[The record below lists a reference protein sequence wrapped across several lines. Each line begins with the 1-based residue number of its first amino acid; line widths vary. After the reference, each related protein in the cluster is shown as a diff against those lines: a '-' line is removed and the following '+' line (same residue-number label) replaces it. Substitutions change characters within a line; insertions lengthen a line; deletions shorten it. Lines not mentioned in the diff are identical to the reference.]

1 MPLAAGPHRWLLA
14 TIRPSAALFG
24 LAAVLVIVLTTLT
37 GGLIWH
43 LRLLALDEATREA
56 RNLDLVIAEQIAR
69 SLQHVDFLLRAL
81 ADRLPNTDGKN
92 GRPMAEQMAEQM
104 AALTANTPQLR
115 GLSVAGPDG
124 MIYERANQDRVPFY
138 IGDRSIFTA
147 QRDNATLGLFVSEPF
162 VSRSDGRPMIGV
174 SRRIN
179 RPDGSFN
186 GIVAAAVE
194 PSYFTAIYGA
204 LDLHRA
210 SIVTVLREDGTC
222 LMRYPSVQGDG
233 AQGDGAL
240 CATEPGSAAHLHAAA
255 SGIYRDRD
263 PGDGMERI
271 VTYDHADGLPLVS
284 MVSTKVDTVLKDWRR
299 QARMLSIAAFVAA
312 AILCALIFMLA
323 KEMGRREALAAAL
336 RANEERFRN
345 FAEASSDWFW
355 EQDETL
361 RFSYLSD
368 AVFEKSGLP
377 VAAHLGKTRRE
388 VVTRGVSAE
397 QWRQHEA
404 DLQARRPFRDFR
416 IQRPD
421 AAGRMRHISV
431 SGKPV
436 FDANGRFRGY
446 AGNARDITREITAE
460 QRLIETKAEAEA
472 ASRTKSDFLAIIS
485 HELRT
490 PLNAIIGF
498 SDVINREVL
507 GPIGS
512 VKYREYAGDILSA
525 GRHLL
530 GLINNILDMS
540 KIEAQ
545 KMQLFE
551 EVVEVAA
558 LAASSVKIVERLA
571 ADTQITLAID
581 IPQDLPRLRGD
592 EMRLKQ
598 ILVNLL
604 SNAVKFTAAKGSVTL
619 SARLLA
625 DGALEIA
632 VADTGIGMSEEELVL
647 ALEPFRQ
654 VESALARRHEGTG
667 LGLPLVK
674 AFVEMHDGTLTL
686 HSVSGEG
693 TTARVVLPA
702 ARVVVSA
709 SAPARQAVG

>member
-1 MPLAAGPHRWLLA
+1 VPLAAGHLSLGPHRWRRLLA
-14 TIRPSAALFG
+14 TVRPSAALLG
-24 LAAVLVIVLTTLT
+24 LAAALVTLLIGVT
-37 GGLIWH
+37 LGLLLH
-43 LRLLALDEATREA
+43 LRSLALDEAAREA

-81 ADRLPNTDGKN
+81 ADRLPDADGGT
-92 GRPMAEQMAEQM
+92 GRPSMADQM
-104 AALTANTPQLR
+104 AALIANAPQLR
-115 GLSVAGPDG
+115 SLSIAGPDG
-124 MIYERANQDRVPFY
+124 VIHERANVGRVPFY
-138 IGDRSIFTA
+138 IGDRSVFLA
-147 QRDNATLGLFVSEPF
+147 HRDNPAAGLFVSEPF
-162 VSRSDGRPMIGV
+162 VSRSDGQPMIGV

-179 RPDGSFN
+179 GRDGSFN
-186 GIVAAAVE
+186 GVVVAAVE
-194 PSYFTAIYGA
+194 PSYFTAIYSA
-204 LDLHRA
+204 LDLHKA
-210 SIVTVLREDGTC
+210 SIVTLLREDGTC
-222 LMRYPSVQGDG
+222 LIRYPGDS
-233 AQGDGAL
+233 AR
-240 CATEPGSAAHLHAAA
+240 CPTETWSSAHLRAAP
-255 SGIYRDRD
+255 SGTYRDID
-263 PGDGMERI
+263 PDDGSERI
-271 VTYDHADGLPLVS
+271 VTYDHASGLPLVS
-284 MVSTKVDTVLKDWRR
+284 MVSTKVDTVLQDWRR
-299 QARMLSIAAFVAA
+299 QARLLSVGAVVAA
-312 AILCALIFMLA
+312 AILCTLIFLLA
-323 KEMGRREALAAAL
+323 KEMRRREALAVAL
-336 RANEERFRN
+336 RINEERFRN

-355 EQDETL
+355 EQDENL

-368 AVFEKSGLP
+368 AVFVKSGLS

-388 VVTRGVSAE
+388 VVTRGVTAE

-404 DLQARRPFRDFR
+404 DLEARRPFRDFR
-416 IQRPD
+416 IQRLD
-421 AAGRMRHISV
+421 SAGTLRHISV

-436 FDANGRFRGY
+436 FDAGGCFRGY

-472 ASRTKSDFLAIIS
+472 ASRTKSDFLAVIS

-551 EVVEVAA
+551 ETLDVAA
-558 LAASSVKIVERLA
+558 LAASSVKIVERQA
-571 ADTQITLAID
+571 ADTQIRLAVE
-581 IPQDLPRLRGD
+581 IPADLPRLSGD

-604 SNAVKFTAAKGSVTL
+604 SNAVKFTAAKGRVTL

-632 VADTGIGMSEEELVL
+632 VADTGIGMSEEELTL
-647 ALEPFRQ
+647 ALQPFRQ
-654 VESALARRHEGTG
+654 LESALARRHEGTG

-674 AFVEMHDGTLTL
+674 AFVEMHGGTLTL
-686 HSVSGEG
+686 HSAPGVG
-693 TTARVVLPA
+693 TTAYIVLPA
-702 ARVVVSA
+702 ARVVI
-709 SAPARQAVG
+709 APVPVREAIG

>member
-1 MPLAAGPHRWLLA
+1 MLA

-24 LAAVLVIVLTTLT
+24 LAAVLVIVLA
-37 GGLIWH
+37 GLVGSLLWH
-43 LRLLALDEATREA
+43 LRLLALEEATREA
-56 RNLDLVIAEQIAR
+56 RNLDLVIAEQVAR
-69 SLQHVDFLLRAL
+69 SLQHVDFLLRAV
-81 ADRLPNTDGKN
+81 AERLPDEDGKN
-92 GRPMAEQMAEQM
+92 GRPRMAEQMT
-104 AALTANTPQLR
+104 ALIANTPQLR
-115 GLSVAGPDG
+115 SLSISGPDG
-124 MIYERANQDRVPFY
+124 IVRERAKLGRVPFY
-138 IGDRSIFTA
+138 IGDRSVFIA
-147 QRDNATLGLFVSEPF
+147 QRDNPALGLFVGEPF
-162 VSRSDGRPMIGV
+162 ISRSDGRPMIGV
-174 SRRIN
+174 SRRIT
-179 RPDGSFN
+179 RADGAFG
-186 GIVAAAVE
+186 GIVVAAVE

-210 SIVTVLREDGTC
+210 SVVTLLREDGTC
-222 LMRYPSVQGDG
+222 LMRYPSAHGDN
-233 AQGDGAL
+233 AL
-240 CATEPGSAAHLHAAA
+240 CPTEEASAARLQAGP
-255 SGIYRDRD
+255 SGVYRDVD
-263 PGDGMERI
+263 PDDGLERI

-284 MVSTKVDTVLKDWRR
+284 MVSTKIATVLKDWRR
-299 QARMLSIAAFVAA
+299 QARMLSVGAAGAA
-312 AILCALIFMLA
+312 AILCTLIFMLA
-323 KEMGRREALAAAL
+323 KEMRRREALAGAL

-368 AVFEKSGLP
+368 AVFVKSGLP

-404 DLQARRPFRDFR
+404 DLVARRPFRDFR
-416 IQRPD
+416 IQRLD
-421 AAGRMRHISV
+421 ATGTLRHISV

-436 FDANGRFRGY
+436 FDESGRFRGY
-446 AGNARDITREITAE
+446 AGNARDITREIVAE

-472 ASRTKSDFLAIIS
+472 ASRTKSDFLAVIS

-498 SDVINREVL
+498 SDVIHREVL

-551 EVVEVAA
+551 ETVDIAS
-558 LAASSVKIVERLA
+558 LATSSVKIVERQA
-571 ADTQITLAID
+571 ADTQITLAVD
-581 IPQDLPRLRGD
+581 VPAELPRLRGD

-604 SNAVKFTAAKGSVTL
+604 SNAVKFTPAKGRVTL
-619 SARLLA
+619 SARRLA

-632 VADTGIGMSEEELVL
+632 VADTGIGMSEEELAL
-647 ALEPFRQ
+647 ALQPFRQ

-667 LGLPLVK
+667 LGLPLVN
-674 AFVEMHDGTLTL
+674 AFVEMHGGTLTL
-686 HSVSGEG
+686 RSAPGSG
-693 TTARVVLPA
+693 TTAYIVLPA
-702 ARVVVSA
+702 ARVVA
-709 SAPARQAVG
+709 APAPVREAVD

>member
-1 MPLAAGPHRWLLA
+1 MPLAAKPHRWRKLLA
-14 TIRPSAALFG
+14 NVRPSAALFG
-24 LAAVLVIVLTTLT
+24 LAAVLVVALTGLT
-37 GGLIWH
+37 GGLLLH
-43 LRLLALDEATREA
+43 LRSLALDEATREA

-81 ADRLPNTDGKN
+81 VERLPDGDGKS
-92 GRPMAEQMAEQM
+92 GRAGLTEQM
-104 AALTANTPQLR
+104 AALIANAPQLR
-115 GLSVAGPDG
+115 SLSIAGPDG
-124 MIYERANQDRVPFY
+124 VIYERANTGRVPFY
-138 IGDRSIFTA
+138 IGDRSVFIA
-147 QRDNATLGLFVSEPF
+147 QRDNAALGLFVSEPF
-162 VSRSDGRPMIGV
+162 VSRSDGQPMIGV

-186 GIVAAAVE
+186 GIVVAAVE

-204 LDLHRA
+204 LDLHKA
-210 SIVTVLREDGTC
+210 SIVSLLREDGTC
-222 LMRYPSVQGDG
+222 LIRYPGTRGDG
-233 AQGDGAL
+233 GL
-240 CATEPGSAAHLHAAA
+240 CASEPWSTAHLKAAP
-255 SGIYRDRD
+255 SGTYRDLD
-263 PGDGMERI
+263 PDDGMERI
-271 VTYDHADGLPLVS
+271 VTYDHANGLPLVS
-284 MVSTKVDTVLKDWRR
+284 MVSTKIDSVLQDWRR
-299 QARMLSIAAFVAA
+299 QAGMLSIGAFAAA
-312 AILCALIFMLA
+312 AILCTLIFLLA
-323 KEMGRREALAAAL
+323 KEMRRREALAAAL
-336 RANEERFRN
+336 RLNEERFRN

-355 EQDETL
+355 EQDENL

-368 AVFEKSGLP
+368 AVFERSGLS

-397 QWRQHEA
+397 QWRQHQA
-404 DLQARRPFRDFR
+404 DLDARRPFRDFR
-416 IQRPD
+416 IQRLD
-421 AAGRMRHISV
+421 STGTVRHISV

-436 FDANGRFRGY
+436 FDEAGCFRGY

-460 QRLIETKAEAEA
+460 QRLIATKAEAEA

-498 SDVINREVL
+498 SDVIAREVL

-512 VKYREYAGDILSA
+512 LKYREYAGDILSA

-540 KIEAQ
+540 KIEAR
-545 KMQLFE
+545 KMQLVE
-551 EVVEVAA
+551 AVVELVA
-558 LAASSVKIVERLA
+558 LATSCVKIVERQA

-581 IPQDLPRLRGD
+581 IPDDLPCLHGD

-604 SNAVKFTAAKGSVTL
+604 SNAVKFTPAKGSVTL
-619 SARLLA
+619 SAALLA

-632 VADTGIGMSEEELVL
+632 VADTGIGMSEDEVAL
-647 ALEPFRQ
+647 ALQPFRQ

-674 AFVEMHDGTLTL
+674 AFVEMHGGTLLL
-686 HSVSGEG
+686 HSVPGEG
-693 TTARVVLPA
+693 TTARIVLPA
-702 ARVVVSA
+702 ARVV
-709 SAPARQAVG
+709 APTRPRPAVAQGVG

>member
-1 MPLAAGPHRWLLA
+1 VSLATRPLAAGPHRWRRLLA

-24 LAAVLVIVLTTLT
+24 LAAVLVIVLTGVTV
-37 GGLIWH
+37 GLLWH
-43 LRLLALDEATREA
+43 LRALALDEATREA

-81 ADRLPNTDGKN
+81 ADRLPDADGGI
-92 GRPMAEQMAEQM
+92 GRPSMAEQM
-104 AALTANTPQLR
+104 AALIANTPQLR
-115 GLSVAGPDG
+115 SLSIAGPDG
-124 MIYERANQDRVPFY
+124 VVYERANPGRVPFY
-138 IGDRSIFTA
+138 IGDRSVFTA
-147 QRDNATLGLFVSEPF
+147 QRDNPAMGLFVSEPF
-162 VSRSDGRPMIGV
+162 VSRSDGQPMIGV

-179 RPDGSFN
+179 RSDGAFN
-186 GIVAAAVE
+186 GVVAAAVE

-204 LDLHRA
+204 LDLHKA
-210 SIVTVLREDGTC
+210 SIVTLLREDGTC
-222 LMRYPSVQGDG
+222 LIRYP
-233 AQGDGAL
+233 GDGAL
-240 CATEPGSAAHLHAAA
+240 CPTEKWSVAHLRAAP
-255 SGIYRDRD
+255 SGTYRDID
-263 PGDGMERI
+263 PDDGTERI
-271 VTYDHADGLPLVS
+271 VTYDRASGLPLVS
-284 MVSTKVDTVLKDWRR
+284 TVSTRVDTVLRDWRR
-299 QARMLSIAAFVAA
+299 QARLLSVGATVAA
-312 AILCALIFMLA
+312 AILCTLIFLLA
-323 KEMGRREALAAAL
+323 KEMRRREALAVAL

-361 RFSYLSD
+361 RFRYLSD
-368 AVFEKSGLP
+368 AVFVKSGLP

-397 QWRQHEA
+397 QWRQHDA
-404 DLQARRPFRDFR
+404 DLAARRPFRDFR
-416 IQRPD
+416 FQRLD
-421 AAGRMRHISV
+421 AAGTVRHISI

-436 FDANGRFRGY
+436 FDEAGRFRGY
-446 AGNARDITREITAE
+446 AGNARDITREIMAE

-472 ASRTKSDFLAIIS
+472 ASRTKSDFLAVIS

-551 EVVEVAA
+551 ETIEVAA
-558 LAASSVKIVERLA
+558 LAASSVKIVERQA
-571 ADTQITLAID
+571 ADTQIGLAIE
-581 IPQDLPRLRGD
+581 IPADLPPLRGD

-604 SNAVKFTAAKGSVTL
+604 SNAVKFTAAKGCVTL

-632 VADTGIGMSEEELVL
+632 VADTGIGMSEEELAL
-647 ALEPFRQ
+647 ALQPFRQ

-674 AFVEMHDGTLTL
+674 AFVEMHGGTLTL
-686 HSVSGEG
+686 HSAPGSG
-693 TTARVVLPA
+693 TTAHVVLPA
-702 ARVVVSA
+702 ARVVV
-709 SAPARQAVG
+709 APTPVREAVG

>member
-1 MPLAAGPHRWLLA
+1 VPLAATPHRWRRLLA

-24 LAAVLVIVLTTLT
+24 LAAVLVIVLTSVT
-37 GGLIWH
+37 GGLLWH
-43 LRLLALDEATREA
+43 LRSLALDEATREA

-81 ADRLPNTDGKN
+81 VDRPLDEDGKN
-92 GRPMAEQMAEQM
+92 GRRTTAERM
-104 AALTANTPQLR
+104 AALIANTPQLR
-115 GLSVAGPDG
+115 SLSIAGPDG
-124 MIYERANQDRVPFY
+124 VIRERANVGTVPFY
-138 IGDRSIFTA
+138 IGDRSVFAT
-147 QRDNATLGLFVSEPF
+147 QRDNAEIGLFVSEPF
-162 VSRSDGRPMIGV
+162 VSRSDGKPMIGV

-186 GIVAAAVE
+186 GIVVAAVE

-204 LDLHRA
+204 LDLHKA
-210 SIVTVLREDGTC
+210 SIVTLLREDGTC
-222 LMRYPSVQGDG
+222 LIRYPGER
-233 AQGDGAL
+233 GDGAL
-240 CATEPGSAAHLHAAA
+240 CATEPWSTAHLQAAA
-255 SGIYRDRD
+255 SGIYRDID
-263 PGDGMERI
+263 PDDGRERI
-271 VTYDHADGLPLVS
+271 VTYDHVNGLPLVS
-284 MVSTKVDTVLKDWRR
+284 MVVTKVDTVLKDWRK
-299 QARMLSIAAFVAA
+299 QARMLSVAAFVAA
-312 AILCALIFMLA
+312 AILCTLIFLLA
-323 KEMGRREALAAAL
+323 KEMRRREALAAAL
-336 RANEERFRN
+336 RTNEERFRN

-355 EQDETL
+355 EQDEHL

-368 AVFEKSGLP
+368 AVFEKSGLA
-377 VAAHLGKTRRE
+377 VAAHLGRTRRE
-388 VVTRGVSAE
+388 VVSHGVSAE

-404 DLQARRPFRDFR
+404 DLAARRPFRDFR
-416 IQRPD
+416 IQRLD
-421 AAGRMRHISV
+421 AAGTMRHISV

-436 FDANGRFRGY
+436 FDAGGGFRGY
-446 AGNARDITREITAE
+446 AGNARDITREIMAE

-472 ASRTKSDFLAIIS
+472 ASRTKSDFLAVIS

-551 EVVEVAA
+551 EIVELAA
-558 LAASSVKIVERLA
+558 LAASSVKIVERQA
-571 ADTQITLAID
+571 ADTQITLAVD
-581 IPQDLPRLRGD
+581 IPPDLPALRGD

-619 SARLLA
+619 SAGLLA
-625 DGALEIA
+625 DGTLEIT

-647 ALEPFRQ
+647 ALQPFRQ

-674 AFVEMHDGTLTL
+674 AFVEMHGGTLTL
-686 HSVSGEG
+686 LSVSGSG
-693 TTARVVLPA
+693 TTVRIVLPA
-702 ARVVVSA
+702 ARVI
-709 SAPARQAVG
+709 APAPTPAPTRQAVG